1 MPDTTANNAPPGSR
15 AVRTVADE
23 YVHALADLD
32 PIMATSLGLKPGEYR
47 LPDLSPAGHGALDD
61 LARSTL
67 EQLTAAETA
76 ADAAGN
82 HTSGDERRC
91 ARLLR
96 ERLNAALAMSAQ
108 GEHLREVSNIFAPP
122 HRIRGTFLD
131 MPAATAD
138 DWSVIARRMALV
150 PEALGGYQAS
160 LTEGASRGLFASP
173 KVTEVAAG
181 QMREWAQAGD
191 AGGWFADF
199 AAAAGTAT
207 GAGGTGE
214 AGAAGAAGA
223 DGLPGSLRA
232 DLGRAA
238 AAADEAVGAL
248 ARWLGQVYLPQAEGT
263 SDGVGAERYRTCARR
278 WTGAT
283 VDPREAYEWG
293 WSQFSDLQEQMR
305 TEAERVL
312 PGASAQQ
319 AMAYLDDS
327 GQAIEG
333 VAEIRDWLQ
342 DLMDRTIA
350 DLNGSHFDL
359 AEPLRTV
366 QARIAPPGSAAA
378 PYYTAPSQDFA
389 RPGRTWLPTLGRTRF
404 PLWGL
409 ISTWYHEGVPGHHLQ
424 LAQWRYVSGD
434 LSLYQTTVGG
444 VSACSEGWAL
454 YAERLMDELG
464 YLDTPGARLGYLDA
478 QNLRAIRVIID
489 IGMHLELEIPAFS
502 PFAAGQRWTPDLA
515 LEFFT
520 SYSGQGREFLASE
533 VIRYLSGPGQAISY
547 KLGERAWLTGRA
559 AAREA
564 HSARGLEF
572 DLKSWHM
579 AALSLG
585 SLGLD
590 DLAEELATL

>member
-1 MPDTTANNAPPGSR
+1 MPDTTVNEMPPGSR
-15 AVRTVADE
+15 AVRTVADD
-23 YVHALADLD
+23 YVRALAELR
-32 PIMATSLGLKPGEYR
+32 PTLATSLGLWPGEDR
-47 LPDLSPAGHGALDD
+47 LPDLSPAGNDALDE

-67 EQLTAAETA
+67 DALTSAEAA

-82 HTSGDERRC
+82 GSAAGNGTGGDERRC

-108 GEHLREVSNIFAPP
+108 GEHLRDVSNIFAPP
-122 HRIRGTFLD
+122 QQIRGTFLD

-138 DWSVIARRMALV
+138 DWAVIARRLGRV
-150 PEALGGYQAS
+150 GEALGGYQAS

-173 KVTEVAAG
+173 RVT
-181 QMREWAQAGD
+181 
-191 AGGWFADF
+191 
-199 AAAAGTAT
+199 AAAADQMAEWAT
-207 GAGGTGE
+207 TAGGRGWFT
-214 AGAAGAAGA
+214 AFTAGA
-223 DGLPGSLRA
+223 DTAGVPGSLRA
-232 DLGRAA
+232 DLDRAA
-238 AAADEAVGAL
+238 AGADEAVGAL
-248 ARWLGQVYLPQAEGT
+248 ARWLVQVYLPQADGT
-263 SDGVGAERYRTCARR
+263 RDGVGPERYRAGARR
-278 WTGAT
+278 WTGAAL
-283 VDPREAYEWG
+283 DAQEAYEWG
-293 WSQFSDLQEQMR
+293 WSQFLALQEQMR
-305 TEAERVL
+305 AEAGRVL
-312 PGASAQQ
+312 PGASAKE
-319 AMAYLDDS
+319 AMAHLEDR
-327 GQAIEG
+327 GQAIDG
-333 VAEIRDWLQ
+333 VDEIRAWLQ

-350 DLNGSHFDL
+350 GLNGTHFDL

-366 QARIAPPGSAAA
+366 EARIAPPGSAAA
-378 PYYTAPSQDFA
+378 PYYTAPSKDFT

-478 QNLRAIRVIID
+478 QNMRAIRVIID
-489 IGMHLELEIPAFS
+489 IGMHLGLEIPGQS
-502 PFAAGQRWTPDLA
+502 PFGAGQRWTPDLA
-515 LEFFT
+515 LDFFT
-520 SYSGQGREFLASE
+520 GYSGRDREFLASE

-547 KLGERAWLTGRA
+547 KLGERAWLEGRA
-559 AAREA
+559 AARQA
-564 HSARGLEF
+564 HSARGEAF

-590 DLAEELATL
+590 DLAEELAAL

>member
-1 MPDTTANNAPPGSR
+1 MPDTTLNDGAVNDGAAPGSR
-15 AVRTVADE
+15 AVRTVADG
-23 YVHALADLD
+23 YVRALADLD
-32 PIMATSLGLKPGEYR
+32 PIVATALGLRPGEDR
-47 LPDLSPAGHGALDD
+47 LPDLSPDGHDALDD

-67 EQLTAAETA
+67 AGLTSVEAA
-76 ADAAGN
+76 ADAVGN
-82 HTSGDERRC
+82 GTSGDERRC

-108 GEHLREVSNIFAPP
+108 GEHLRDVSNIFAPP

-131 MPAATAD
+131 MPSATAD
-138 DWSVIARRMALV
+138 DWAVIARRLARV
-150 PEALGGYQAS
+150 GEALGGYQAS

-173 KVTEVAAG
+173 RVVQVAAG
-181 QMREWAQAGD
+181 QMTEWTQAGE
-191 AGGWFADF
+191 GRGWFAAF
-199 AAAAGTAT
+199 T
-207 GAGGTGE
+207 GG
-214 AGAAGAAGA
+214 AGAAGAAA
-223 DGLPGSLRA
+223 SLRS
-232 DLGRAA
+232 DLDRAA
-238 AAADEAVGAL
+238 ASADEAVRAL
-248 ARWLGQVYLPQAEGT
+248 AGWLSHVYLPQAQG
-263 SDGVGAERYRTCARR
+263 SPDGAGAERYRTCARR

-283 VDPREAYEWG
+283 LDPREAYEWG
-293 WSQFSDLQEQMR
+293 WSQFFDLQEQMR
-305 TEAERVL
+305 AEAERVL
-312 PGASAQQ
+312 PGSSAQQ
-319 AMAYLDDS
+319 AMAHLEDS
-327 GQAIEG
+327 GQAIDG
-333 VAEIRDWLQ
+333 VDEIRSWLQ
-342 DLMDRTIA
+342 ELMDRTIA
-350 DLNGSHFDL
+350 DLNGTHFDL

-366 QARIAPPGSAAA
+366 EARIAPPGSAAA
-378 PYYTAPSQDFA
+378 PYYTAPSQDFT

-404 PLWGL
+404 PLWHL

-434 LSLYQTTVGG
+434 LSLYQTTAGG

-489 IGMHLELEIPAFS
+489 IGMHLELEIPASS

-520 SYSGQGREFLASE
+520 GYSGQDREFLSSE

-559 AAREA
+559 AARQA
-564 HSARGLEF
+564 HSARGEAF

-590 DLAEELATL
+590 DLAEELAAL